1 MTIQQLRYAVAIAEQ
16 GSLNKAA
23 EVLYVAQP
31 SLTSALREL
40 ERELGVTLFSRSGR
54 GVAPTNDGTEFLHY
68 ARQVLQQVDV
78 LLEKYGKSGT
88 LKKKFGVSSQHYSF
102 AVKSFVELVKRFG
115 MEEYEFSIRETRTR
129 DVIDDVFTGK
139 SELGILYLSDFNRK
153 PLEKLLHGCDLEFHP
168 LRSCSAYVYLWKG
181 HPLAKRKSI
190 CFADLAEYPCLAFEQ
205 GGSGSFYF
213 AEEILS
219 TAEYPRLIHA
229 TDRATMLNL
238 MVGLNGYTLCSGVI
252 CEELNGEDYA
262 AVPFNAEGDAAGSRM
277 EIGYIVKKNMLLSN
291 MAELYIAE
299 LDRYLK
305 AYQEE
310 HAGELSG

>member
-1 MTIQQLRYAVAIAEQ
+1 MTIQQLRYAVTISEL

-54 GVAPTNDGTEFLHY
+54 GVTPTNDGTEFLHY
-68 ARQVLQQVDV
+68 ARQVLQQYDN
-78 LLEKYGKSGT
+78 LLDKYGKGGGV
-88 LKKKFGVSSQHYSF
+88 KKKFGVSTQHYSF
-102 AVKSFVELVKRFG
+102 AVKSFVELVRHFG
-115 MEEYEFSIRETRTR
+115 TEEYEFSIRETRTR
-129 DVIDDVFTGK
+129 DVIDDVFNGV

-153 PLEKLLHGCDLEFHP
+153 PLEKLLRSNGLEFHH
-168 LRSCSAYVYLWKG
+168 LTECSAYVYLWRD
-181 HPLAKRKSI
+181 HPLAEKASI
-190 CFADLAEYPCLAFEQ
+190 RFEDLADYPCLAFEQ

-252 CEELNGEDYA
+252 CEELNGADYV
-262 AVPFNAEGDAAGSRM
+262 AVPFESEDGAVGRRM
-277 EIGYIVKKNMLLSN
+277 EIGYITKKNMILSSL
-291 MAELYIAE
+291 AELYIAE
-299 LDRYLK
+299 LARYLK
-305 AYQEE
+305 QYQEE
-310 HAGELSG
+310 HA

>member
-1 MTIQQLRYAVAIAEQ
+1 MTIQQLRYAVTISEQ

-31 SLTSALREL
+31 SLTSALQEL
-40 ERELGVTLFSRSGR
+40 EKELGIIIFSRSGR
-54 GVAPTNDGTEFLHY
+54 GVTPTNDGTEFLHY
-68 ARQVLQQVDV
+68 ARQVLQQYDN
-78 LLEKYGKSGT
+78 LMDKYGRGGSV
-88 LKKKFGVSSQHYSF
+88 KKKFGVSTQHYSF
-102 AVKSFVELVKRFG
+102 AVKSFVALVQRFG
-115 MEEYEFSIRETRTR
+115 MEEYEFFIRETRTR
-129 DVIDDVFTGK
+129 DVIDDVFNGV

-153 PLEKLLHGCDLEFHP
+153 PLEKLLHSNGLEFHP
-168 LRSCSAYVYLWKG
+168 LTECSAYVYLWKG
-181 HPLAKRKSI
+181 HPLAERKSI
-190 CFADLAEYPCLAFEQ
+190 RFEDLAEYPCLAFEQ

-252 CEELNGEDYA
+252 CEELNGEDYV
-262 AVPFNAEGDAAGSRM
+262 AVPFESEGDDSGSRM
-277 EIGYIVKKNMLLSN
+277 EIGYITKKNMILSS
-291 MAELYIAE
+291 MAELYVQE

-305 AYQEE
+305 QYQEE
-310 HAGELSG
+310 HA

>member
-1 MTIQQLRYAVAIAEQ
+1 MTIQQLRYAVTISEL

-40 ERELGVTLFSRSGR
+40 EKELGVTLFSRSGR
-54 GVAPTNDGTEFLHY
+54 GVTPTNDGTEFLHY
-68 ARQVLQQVDV
+68 ARQVLQQYDS
-78 LLEKYGKSGT
+78 LLDKYGKGGGV
-88 LKKKFGVSSQHYSF
+88 KKKFGVSTQHYSF
-102 AVKSFVELVKRFG
+102 AVKSFVALVQHYG

-129 DVIDDVFTGK
+129 DVIDDVWSGV

-153 PLEKLLHGCDLEFHP
+153 PLEKLLSANGLEFHP
-168 LRSCSAYVYLWKG
+168 LTACSAYVYLWKG
-181 HPLAKRKSI
+181 HPLAGQTSI
-190 CFADLAEYPCLAFEQ
+190 RFEELADYPCLAFEQ

-213 AEEILS
+213 AEEIMS

-252 CEELNGEDYA
+252 CEELNGADYV
-262 AVPFNAEGDAAGSRM
+262 AVPFEAADDGASRM
-277 EIGYIVKKNMLLSN
+277 EIGYLTRKNAILSSL
-291 MAELYIAE
+291 ARHYIEE
-299 LDRYLK
+299 LDAYLK
-305 AYQEE
+305 QYQLE
-310 HAGELSG
+310 HR